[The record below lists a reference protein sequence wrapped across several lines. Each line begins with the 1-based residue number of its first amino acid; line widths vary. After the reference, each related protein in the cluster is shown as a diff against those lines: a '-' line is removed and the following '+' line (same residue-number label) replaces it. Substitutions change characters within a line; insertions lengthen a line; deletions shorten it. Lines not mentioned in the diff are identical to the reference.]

1 MSTVS
6 AFPSPVP
13 ARRRGAANQDDRGDL
28 AVRVRDLHVRYGTTD
43 AVRGVD
49 LNVERG
55 RVLALLGPNGAGKTS
70 IVSVLAGL
78 QKRTSGEVQ
87 VLGTDPAVAGSDWR
101 ARVGVVFQR
110 SEPEP
115 QLTVRECMQLYA
127 GYYPAPR
134 PVQELIE
141 LVGLTS
147 LADRRCA
154 RLSGGERRRL
164 DVALALVGNPELIFL
179 DEPTAGFDPVARRVA
194 WELLERLR
202 AAGTTMLLTTHYMEE
217 AERLA
222 DRISVLVDGTVR
234 AEAAPAE
241 LGKRETSPSTVRLEL
256 PPGLEPAWLTRL
268 PSAAEATI
276 EAGRATV
283 LTHNPAELLHHLTG
297 WATEHGHAL
306 RSLSV
311 TPPTLEEVYTELIEE
326 DER

>member
-6 AFPSPVP
+6 AFQPSVP
-13 ARRRGAANQDDRGDL
+13 ARRRGAADESLGGEL
-28 AVRVRDLHVRYGTTD
+28 AVRVRDLHVRYGEIE
-43 AVRGVD
+43 AVRGVE
-49 LNVERG
+49 LNVEHG

-87 VLGTDPAVAGSDWR
+87 VLGADPAAAGSDWR
-101 ARVGVVFQR
+101 ARVGVVFQH

-115 QLTVRECMQLYA
+115 QLTVRECVQLYA
-127 GYYPAPR
+127 GYYPAAR

-141 LVGLTS
+141 LVGLAS

-202 AAGTTMLLTTHYMEE
+202 AAGTTMLLTTHSMEE

-222 DRISVLVDGTVR
+222 DRISVLVSGTVR
-234 AEAAPAE
+234 AEAAPAQ
-241 LGKRETSPSTVRLEL
+241 LGKRETFPSTVRLEL

-268 PSAAEATI
+268 PSAVDASI
-276 EAGRATV
+276 ETGHATV
-283 LTHNPAELLHHLTG
+283 LTHNPAELLYHLTG
-297 WATEHGHAL
+297 WAAEHGHAL

-326 DER
+326 DGR